1 MEFKVLIKNLTS
13 LTIGGGS
20 TIGAVDIPLNP
31 MVLPP
36 STIKGVLRT
45 AIHNY
50 LPEGYTSCGKIEPS
64 KIKEAHEKNG
74 VCDVCKLFGYP
85 DYKDSGCFTVTVRI
99 PEIVRGKITRVEIN
113 DRTQRS
119 EEGHLFTQEVIAPNT
134 EFEVT
139 IYFRDSCGDRM
150 LKLLLY
156 SLLALRFWRMGRN
169 AMVDVKL
176 KEDICQKVKCDEEM
190 KSIVFS
196 LSDYIWGE

>member
-1 MEFKVLIKNLTS
+1 MEFKVYIKNLTF
-13 LTIGGGS
+13 LTVGGGS
-20 TIGAVDIPLNP
+20 SIGVVDIPLNP
-31 MVLPP
+31 MILPP

-64 KIKEAHEKNG
+64 KIKEAHEKSS

-85 DYKDSGCFTVTVRI
+85 DYKDSGCFTITVSVPDIKRY
-99 PEIVRGKITRVEIN
+99 RITRVKI
-113 DRTQRS
+113 DDSTQKS

-134 EFEVT
+134 EFEVN

-156 SLLALRFWRMGRN
+156 SLLSLRFWRIGRN

-176 KEDICQKVKCDEEM
+176 KEDICQRVKCDADM
-190 KSIVFS
+190 KSLVFS
-196 LSDYIWGE
+196 LLNYIWR